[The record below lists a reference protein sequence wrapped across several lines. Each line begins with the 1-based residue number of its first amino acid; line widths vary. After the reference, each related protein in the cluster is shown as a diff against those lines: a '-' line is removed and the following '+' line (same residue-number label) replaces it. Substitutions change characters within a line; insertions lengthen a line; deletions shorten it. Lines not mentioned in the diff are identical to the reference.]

1 MHNMYEAYY
10 RVYASLNIRDIDGI
24 LRPQNSQMPKDP
36 ASENADVMD
45 GMTLK
50 AFAGQQ
56 HDAHIASHLMM
67 GLSPLIQTIPM
78 AAMELQKHILQHVRI
93 KAEEDVEAELFVQ
106 YGKDPDRMVS
116 AIQKEGMV
124 ALKIAQYMQEVRSL
138 QSQLGGGEG
147 PDPVVAL
154 KAEEL
159 KIRDED
165 NKRDNAIAEQR
176 LQLDAQKAAQ
186 TAQANQARVNSQENI
201 AQLRAN
207 IARERVAQISQQQ
220 GKKPNAA

>member
-1 MHNMYEAYY
+1 
-10 RVYASLNIRDIDGI
+10 
-24 LRPQNSQMPKDP
+24 
-36 ASENADVMD
+36 
-45 GMTLK
+45 
-50 AFAGQQ
+50 
-56 HDAHIASHLMM
+56 
-67 GLSPLIQTIPM
+67 
-78 AAMELQKHILQHVRI
+78 
-93 KAEEDVEAELFVQ
+93 
-106 YGKDPDRMVS
+106 MVS

-138 QSQLGGGEG
+138 QAQLGGGEG

-165 NKRDNAIAEQR
+165 NKRDNVIAEQR

-207 IARERVAQISQQQ
+207 IARERVAQISQQRN
-220 GKKPNAA
+220 KPNAA

>member
-1 MHNMYEAYY
+1 
-10 RVYASLNIRDIDGI
+10 
-24 LRPQNSQMPKDP
+24 
-36 ASENADVMD
+36 
-45 GMTLK
+45 
-50 AFAGQQ
+50 
-56 HDAHIASHLMM
+56 
-67 GLSPLIQTIPM
+67 M

-138 QSQLGGGEG
+138 QAQLGGGEG

-165 NKRDNAIAEQR
+165 NKRDNVIAEQR

-220 GKKPNAA
+220 RKKPNAA

>member
-1 MHNMYEAYY
+1 MVQA
-10 RVYASLNIRDIDGI
+10 
-24 LRPQNSQMPKDP
+24 Q
-36 ASENADVMD
+36 
-45 GMTLK
+45 
-50 AFAGQQ
+50 
-56 HDAHIASHLMM
+56 
-67 GLSPLIQTIPM
+67 PM
-78 AAMELQKHILQHVRI
+78 AAMELQKHVLQHVRI
-93 KAEEDVEAELFVQ
+93 KAEEDVEAELFMQ

-124 ALKIAQYMQEVRSL
+124 AIKVAQYMQEVRAL
-138 QSQLGGGEG
+138 QSQLSGGEG

-165 NKRDNAIAEQR
+165 NKRDNMIAQER
-176 LQLDAQKAAQ
+176 LRLDSMKAAQ

-207 IARERVAQISQQQ
+207 IARERVAQMNQQAIRRTNER
-220 GKKPNAA
+220 KPNAA